1 MEQIDNDDYLLSTI
15 LDGNDTR
22 GSNSHSNRERSSSD
36 LSQFG
41 VFSSNGMVKVDEESE
56 EHKLIKIFFDL
67 GMGTEANVV
76 AVHKNLCSEGTTS
89 RARLERFRSFSK
101 AVARKHGGNANIV
114 PAWYGSSRDEICE
127 ILLNGFSLREP
138 TSNDEPYG
146 VDTIHLAPLN
156 CSFDGALCSVA
167 DDSGL
172 RHILLC
178 SVILGKT
185 ELVSPNSK
193 QALPSSNKLDCGV
206 DDPVNPR
213 RYIIWSDFM
222 NSHIC
227 PLYVVSFKAPPPPC

>member
-1 MEQIDNDDYLLSTI
+1 
-15 LDGNDTR
+15 
-22 GSNSHSNRERSSSD
+22 
-36 LSQFG
+36 
-41 VFSSNGMVKVDEESE
+41 MVKVDEESE

-76 AVHKNLCSEGTTS
+76 AVHKNLCSERTTS
-89 RARLERFRSFSK
+89 RARLERFWSFSK

-114 PAWYGSSRDEICE
+114 PAWYGGSRDEICE

-146 VDTIHLAPLN
+146 VDSIHLAPLN

-193 QALPSSNKLDCGV
+193 QAPTSS
-206 DDPVNPR
+206 
-213 RYIIWSDFM
+213 I
-222 NSHIC
+222 
-227 PLYVVSFKAPPPPC
+227 VVWMIL